1 MKAQDKIS
9 LERYKKKLQLARS
22 SGANVNVFETKD
34 EKKARIL
41 RAKKD
46 IRFCVEYYFPH
57 YATAPCADFQIE
69 FANMVKK
76 NPTFK
81 GFAEWGRAQ
90 AKSVW
95 NDIIIP
101 FWLWINDEPMYLV
114 LIGNNNNRAGQL
126 LEDIRAEFEAN
137 TRIIDD
143 FGEQHNPGSW
153 EDGFFI
159 TKGGFIGQALGTG
172 QSVRGLRV
180 GSRRPTHIVPDDIE
194 IKDTIKNPKRQL
206 EIVRWIEGDVI
217 PTMDGKYRRFIQA
230 NNRAY
235 PVMIQTVLQ
244 ERHPKWKIHH
254 IKAYNPVTYKPTWHQ
269 KYDDTYFR
277 DIEAE
282 IGTLAALAE
291 FNNEPHIEGTIFK
304 EEMIQWGK
312 RPRIDHFKIIIA
324 HWDVA
329 FAGSATSDYN
339 AVKVWGLHTTN
350 FWQIDCFV
358 KRSKMRAPIVWMCE
372 FQKNLPENVI
382 VHWRFE
388 AQFWNDE
395 IQRTIAEVEDAY
407 LLKLNII
414 KVNIPK
420 VKKYDRMLTMH
431 PYYQNN
437 RIYYD
442 EKMKAHNDTKVG
454 ISQLMGLEP
463 GYRTNDDSPDADEQ
477 CITELSKYIYSSRGA
492 TKPIT
497 GKYERKTRF

>member
-1 MKAQDKIS
+1 MKRSDKIAI
-9 LERYKKKLQLARS
+9 ERYKKKLELVRS
-22 SGANVNVFETKD
+22 SGTVNAWETEA
-34 EKKARIL
+34 EKQERIQ

-46 IRFCVEYYFPH
+46 PKFTASYYFPH
-57 YATAPCADFQIE
+57 FATSECADFQIV
-69 FANMVKK
+69 FAIMVLR

-81 GFAEWGRAQ
+81 GFAEWGRAL

-95 NDIIIP
+95 CTIIIP
-101 FWLWINDEPMYLV
+101 FWLWINGEPMYEV
-114 LIGNNNNRAGQL
+114 IIGNSNKRATQL

-137 TRIIDD
+137 PRIIAD

-180 GSRRPTHIVPDDIE
+180 GSKRPTYIVPDDIE
-194 IKDTIKNPKRQL
+194 IKDTIKNPKRQM
-206 EIVRWIEGDVI
+206 EIVKWIKGDLI
-217 PTMDGKYRRFIQA
+217 PTMDGPYRRFIQA

-235 PVMIQTVLQ
+235 PTMIQTILQ

-254 IKAYNPVTYKPTWHQ
+254 VKAYNPVTYKPTWYQ
-269 KYDDTYFR
+269 KYDDQYFKNIES
-277 DIEAE
+277 DI
-282 IGTLAALAE
+282 GRLAALAE
-291 FNNEPHIEGTIFK
+291 YNNEPHIEGSIFK
-304 EEMIQWGK
+304 EEHIQWGK
-312 RPRIDHFKIIIA
+312 MPRLDYFKIIVG

-339 AVKVWGLHTTN
+339 AIKVWGLKDMD

-358 KRSKMRAPIVWMCE
+358 KRTKMRAAIEWICQ
-372 FQKNLPENVI
+372 FQMSLPSNII
-382 VHWRFE
+382 VHWTFE

-395 IQRTIAEVEDAY
+395 IARTIFEVEMQY
-407 LLKLNII
+407 GIKLNIV

-431 PYYQNN
+431 PYYQNG
-437 RIYYD
+437 RIYYNI
-442 EKMKAHNDTKVG
+442 KKKGHNDTQVG
-454 ISQLMGLEP
+454 LSQLFGLEP

-477 CITELSKYIYSSRGA
+477 CITRLSKYIYMSRGA
-492 TKPIT
+492 TKPKT
-497 GKYERKTRF
+497 ARYERKQRF

>member
-1 MKAQDKIS
+1 MKKQDKIA
-9 LERYKKKLQLARS
+9 LERYQKKLELASS
-22 SGANVNVFETKD
+22 SGKVLNLFETAE
-34 EKKARIL
+34 EKKARIE

-69 FANMVKK
+69 FANMVRKDT
-76 NPTFK
+76 TFK

-95 NDIIIP
+95 NDILIA
-101 FWLWINDEPMYLV
+101 FWLWINGEPMYLV
-114 LIGNNNNRAGQL
+114 IIGNNYNRACQL

-137 TRIIDD
+137 TSIIAD
-143 FGEQHNPGSW
+143 FGEQHNQGSW

-194 IKDTIKNPKRQL
+194 TKDTIKNPKRQM
-206 EIVRWIEGDVI
+206 EIVRWIEGDLI
-217 PTMDGKYRRFIQA
+217 PTMDGNIRRFIQA

-235 PVMIQTVLQ
+235 PVMIQTMLQ
-244 ERHPKWKIHH
+244 ERHPQWKIHH
-254 IKAYNPVTYKPTWHQ
+254 IKAYNPVTYEPTWWQ
-269 KYDDTYFR
+269 KYPADYFKN
-277 DIEAE
+277 IEKE
-282 IGTLAALAE
+282 IGSLAALAE
-291 FNNEPHIEGTIFK
+291 FNNEPHIEGSIFK
-304 EEMIQWGK
+304 EEMIQWGEM
-312 RPRIDHFKIIIA
+312 PRINHFKIIIA
-324 HWDVA
+324 HWDIA
-329 FAGSATSDYN
+329 FAGSATSDFN
-339 AVKVWGLHTTN
+339 AVKVWGLHHTD

-358 KRSKMRAPIVWMCE
+358 KRSKMMAPIMWMCE
-372 FQKNLPENVI
+372 FQKMLPESVI

-395 IQRTIAEVEDAY
+395 IERTISEVEKQY
-407 LLKLNII
+407 GIKLNII

-420 VKKYDRMLTMH
+420 IKKYDRMLTMH
-431 PYYQNN
+431 PYYQNG
-437 RIYYD
+437 RIYYNQ
-442 EKMKAHNDTKVG
+442 KKKAHNDTKVG

-463 GYRTNDDSPDADEQ
+463 GYKTNDDSPDADEQ

-492 TKPIT
+492 NTPAI
-497 GKYERKTRF
+497 GKYQRKTRF